1 MQQQFACKSTDG
13 RVSVRGGAGRGAAS
27 GRKEVGRS
35 QDFVLFCSGAA
46 PVSGQQRG
54 SDQALTSARGHGQG
68 HAAHWACAGG
78 QQVDLVC

>member
-1 MQQQFACKSTDG
+1 MSG
-13 RVSVRGGAGRGAAS
+13 RGGAGRGAAS

-54 SDQALTSARGHGQG
+54 SDQALTSARDMGRGTLHTGHVQG
-68 HAAHWACAGG
+68 GSRWILSVRYPNC
-78 QQVDLVC
+78 V